1 MKRCI
6 LYLIITLS
14 FAGRGYAYDVRLAME
29 EADTYLRNGQYLE
42 AMGAYQ
48 SVSDLSDEPGAR
60 ARAILRMGDIYSYF
74 LNNYDRALQKYAVV
88 IKDYGNS
95 EYAANAYFNSGMIL
109 YERNR
114 YKEALSQFK
123 TYLRKY
129 PSGDRRDTAEFM
141 VETCSRP
148 PPVTKKTVPVY
159 KPVDEEIRVLI
170 MSGARQVVVS
180 APSPFDIKDTEEKS
194 HLAGVRSATLDVA
207 EGKIRMNG
215 TPVSPR
221 DVIVIAPPE
230 EYMLS
235 VNGTPYRG
243 KLRIQKDAGN
253 GLNVINVLSIE
264 VYLYGVVPKEMSPQ
278 WPDEALKAQA
288 VAARTYGLYQK
299 GKNRDKDYDVLATT
313 SSQVYGGVA
322 GETERSSRA
331 VEQTR
336 GMVLLYGGQLVLSY
350 FHANSGGMT
359 EDAERVWT
367 AEVPYLKS
375 VHDEYSVKAPHHSW
389 SVLLK
394 LDEITNTLN
403 KKGISVE
410 SIRKLS
416 PASVSPSGR
425 VSKMRISHRRG
436 DIILSGN
443 DFRMKMG
450 PVLIKSTL
458 FTMSG
463 EGGKI
468 RFEGKGYGH
477 GVGMSQWGAY
487 VMAREGRTFEDI
499 LKHYYQGVEVSTP

>member
-1 MKRCI
+1 
-6 LYLIITLS
+6 
-14 FAGRGYAYDVRLAME
+14 
-29 EADTYLRNGQYLE
+29 
-42 AMGAYQ
+42 
-48 SVSDLSDEPGAR
+48 
-60 ARAILRMGDIYSYF
+60 
-74 LNNYDRALQKYAVV
+74 
-88 IKDYGNS
+88 
-95 EYAANAYFNSGMIL
+95 
-109 YERNR
+109 
-114 YKEALSQFK
+114 
-123 TYLRKY
+123 
-129 PSGDRRDTAEFM
+129 
-141 VETCSRP
+141 
-148 PPVTKKTVPVY
+148 
-159 KPVDEEIRVLI
+159 
-170 MSGARQVVVS
+170 
-180 APSPFDIKDTEEKS
+180 
-194 HLAGVRSATLDVA
+194 
-207 EGKIRMNG
+207 
-215 TPVSPR
+215 
-221 DVIVIAPPE
+221 
-230 EYMLS
+230 
-235 VNGTPYRG
+235 
-243 KLRIQKDAGN
+243 
-253 GLNVINVLSIE
+253 
-264 VYLYGVVPKEMSPQ
+264 
-278 WPDEALKAQA
+278 
-288 VAARTYGLYQK
+288 
-299 GKNRDKDYDVLATT
+299 
-313 SSQVYGGVA
+313 
-322 GETERSSRA
+322 
-331 VEQTR
+331 
-336 GMVLLYGGQLVLSY
+336 MVLLYGGQLVLSY

-477 GVGMSQWGAY
+477 GVGMSQWGEY